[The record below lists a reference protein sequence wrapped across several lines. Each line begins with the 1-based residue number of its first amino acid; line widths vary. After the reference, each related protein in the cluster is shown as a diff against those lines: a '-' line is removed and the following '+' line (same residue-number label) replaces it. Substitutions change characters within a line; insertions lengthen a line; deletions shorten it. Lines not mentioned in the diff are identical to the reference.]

1 MSLKITTTK
10 NQVKRVGMYPP
21 TTIEDHKVAKWK
33 RKYSNFI
40 DSGSASP
47 MIPYMVTQVIKWF
60 NKMLQYSRTQ
70 PFSPLKCSQELQQE
84 KRAPSLSPS

>member
-47 MIPYMVTQVIKWF
+47 IYDSLYGYSSDQVV
-60 NKMLQYSRTQ
+60 
-70 PFSPLKCSQELQQE
+70 
-84 KRAPSLSPS
+84 

>member
-1 MSLKITTTK
+1 MSMNITTK

-33 RKYSNFI
+33 KKYSNFI

-47 MIPYMVTQVIKWF
+47 MIPFMVTQVIKWF
-60 NKMLQYSRTQ
+60 NLTRC
-70 PFSPLKCSQELQQE
+70 CSTPELC
-84 KRAPSLSPS
+84 LFHL